1 MPVGSDPRVMLNFGF
16 ESGLVLALD
25 QRAGDAADVA
35 APRRALV
42 RGQCSASSYSGPP
55 FRALPRD
62 TAVDDDGSMAVS
74 MHTAAERP
82 DLWER
87 GIPSEEVWP
96 EYNLHGDDLN
106 RWWQHLDV
114 ELADFSSCCTTRS
127 ATRSLPRATPV
138 RCG

>member
-1 MPVGSDPRVMLNFGF
+1 M
-16 ESGLVLALD
+16 AL
-25 QRAGDAADVA
+25 
-35 APRRALV
+35 
-42 RGQCSASSYSGPP
+42 
-55 FRALPRD
+55 
-62 TAVDDDGSMAVS
+62 S

-114 ELADFSSCCTTRS
+114 ELADFQFVLYDEVRGVL
-127 ATRSLPRATPV
+127 RILDRASEPEEDLSHARASQVQPTV
-138 RCG
+138 QG